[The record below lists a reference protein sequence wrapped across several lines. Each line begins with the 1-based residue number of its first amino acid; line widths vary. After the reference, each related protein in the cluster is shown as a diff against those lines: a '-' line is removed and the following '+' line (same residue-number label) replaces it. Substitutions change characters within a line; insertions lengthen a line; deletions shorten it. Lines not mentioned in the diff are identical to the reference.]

1 MFARITWFQ
10 VSPDRIDQGITT
22 TRERAWPALSAMN
35 GNLGFVLLAN
45 RETGACAGISYWD
58 NMENLRAS
66 EEASATLR
74 SQTASEAG
82 LTIGEIDRFEQILQ
96 ERAAP
101 PVANHFIR
109 VNDLQGAPDK
119 IDQVANIVRDTI
131 PTLRAQNGF
140 RAVLVGANRQTGR
153 ILISSVWE
161 TAADREASNAAV
173 QARRNEIAQVVGTT
187 DVKLNLYESVF
198 TQVKQAALV

>member
-1 MFARITWFQ
+1 M
-10 VSPDRIDQGITT
+10 
-22 TRERAWPALSAMN
+22 
-35 GNLGFVLLAN
+35 
-45 RETGACAGISYWD
+45 
-58 NMENLRAS
+58 
-66 EEASATLR
+66 
-74 SQTASEAG
+74 
-82 LTIGEIDRFEQILQ
+82 
-96 ERAAP
+96 
-101 PVANHFIR
+101 
-109 VNDLQGAPDK
+109 QGAPDK

-173 QARRNEIAQVVGTT
+173 QARRNEIAQVVGAT
-187 DVKLNLYESVF
+187 DVKVNLYESVF